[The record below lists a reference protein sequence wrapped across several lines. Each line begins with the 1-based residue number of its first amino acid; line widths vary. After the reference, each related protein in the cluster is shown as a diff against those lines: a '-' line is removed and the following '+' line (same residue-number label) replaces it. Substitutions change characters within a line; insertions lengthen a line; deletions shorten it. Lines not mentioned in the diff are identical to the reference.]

1 MPVEIWLLVIG
12 AALSSVSQVVLKRGA
27 DREIPSGL
35 TRRQSLLAQYLNVPV
50 VLGYGLLLISMGLA
64 IIALAKVDL
73 KYAAIIEALG
83 YAMVMILSRVFLHE
97 PMTRRKIVGNLVIMA
112 GVLVF
117 GSTILRPLGL
127 PAF

>member
-1 MPVEIWLLVIG
+1 MPIEMWLLVIG
-12 AALSSVSQVVLKRGA
+12 ATLSSVSQVVLKRGA

-35 TRRQSLLAQYLNVPV
+35 TRWQGLLAQYLNVTV
-50 VLGYGLLLISMGLA
+50 MVGYGLLLISMALVVV
-64 IIALAKVDL
+64 ALAKVDL

-83 YAMVMILSRVFLHE
+83 YGMVMILSRVFLHE
-97 PMTRRKIVGNLVIMA
+97 PMTRRKIIGNLVIMA